1 MQVERGILSRL
12 GNCSGDQ
19 EANTQAVFKGN
30 GENESF
36 PKDPQDNFFFFQ
48 LGNAQKMLL
57 D

>member
-1 MQVERGILSRL
+1 MQAERGILKRL

-30 GENESF
+30 GEKESF
-36 PKDPQDNFFFFQ
+36 PKDPQDNFFQ